1 MKGCSNQ
8 SRLNKNVSFH
18 KIPGQ
23 DRKDIRDA
31 WIRAI
36 ARPVLPKVVD
46 VCSDYFTEDLFHG
59 SQELKQRLLGID
71 LNHMRSHPYFQTER
85 PLINQDQVLFICSF
99 EASFQETK
107 ISMIEPFLTQLQAA
121 EIVNTNSSKIKF

>member
-1 MKGCSNQ
+1 M
-8 SRLNKNVSFH
+8 
-18 KIPGQ
+18 
-23 DRKDIRDA
+23 
-31 WIRAI
+31 
-36 ARPVLPKVVD
+36 
-46 VCSDYFTEDLFHG
+46 CSDYFTEDLFHG

-71 LNHMRSHPYFQTER
+71 LNHMRSHPYFQMER

>member
-1 MKGCSNQ
+1 MKGCSNEP
-8 SRLNKNVSFH
+8 RLNKNISFH

-36 ARPVLPKVVD
+36 ARPVLPKAVD
-46 VCSDYFTEDLFHG
+46 VCSDHFTEDLFDE
-59 SQELKQRLLGID
+59 SQELKQRLLGIY
-71 LNHMRSHPYFQTER
+71 LNHMRSHPYFQMER
-85 PLINQDQVLFICSF
+85 PLINQSQVLFICSF

-107 ISMIEPFLTQLQAA
+107 ISMIEPIF
-121 EIVNTNSSKIKF
+121 NTVASCRNSQHKQ

>member
-1 MKGCSNQ
+1 MKGCSNEP
-8 SRLNKNVSFH
+8 RLNKNISFH

-36 ARPVLPKVVD
+36 ARPVLPKAVD
-46 VCSDYFTEDLFHG
+46 VCSDHFTEDLFDE
-59 SQELKQRLLGID
+59 SQELKQRLLGIY
-71 LNHMRSHPYFQTER
+71 LNHMRSHPYFQMER
-85 PLINQDQVLFICSF
+85 PLINQSQVLFICSF

-107 ISMIEPFLTQLQAA
+107 ISMIGPIF
-121 EIVNTNSSKIKF
+121 NTVASCRNSQHKQ